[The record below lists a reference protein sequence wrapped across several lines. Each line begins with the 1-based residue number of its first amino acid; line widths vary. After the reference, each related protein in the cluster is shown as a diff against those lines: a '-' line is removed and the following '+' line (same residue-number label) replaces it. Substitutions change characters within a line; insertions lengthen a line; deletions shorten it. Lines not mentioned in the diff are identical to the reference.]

1 MPAAVP
7 STGDAD
13 QEADTAIF
21 LVLRR
26 YFRPRIAE
34 GEEQPS
40 VLSLVSA
47 DQGSA
52 ATRRRLQ
59 EFRRHSP
66 LFPPSRAAGR
76 RYQGGVAAA
85 SPSQSKV
92 EFIKFRVNRPTGLF
106 GLASG
111 SGSRGGYRWGCR
123 GCSGDDGTVPAGAA
137 GRRIDSLGS
146 IPRRDRGFNPPKVN
160 LLWVSELALL

>member
-92 EFIKFRVNRPTGLF
+92 EFIKFRGRNTDLDGQP
-106 GLASG
+106 
-111 SGSRGGYRWGCR
+111 GGQ
-123 GCSGDDGTVPAGAA
+123 
-137 GRRIDSLGS
+137 
-146 IPRRDRGFNPPKVN
+146 
-160 LLWVSELALL
+160 